1 MVSFS
6 PVLQVGA
13 SLLSIVVSLV
23 SITSQDIEKAFLQNS
38 ARRLQALVEADSRL
52 TVYLP
57 DPLSFSD
64 QVSPEQAFFIFQR
77 IFRRYVTRE
86 FLIESG
92 FYQAEPGGPLVVKA
106 RWSFAD
112 TNNNDRFVLRV
123 FFLLDREASRPA
135 APPGRVRDG
144 PVWKIVEIKAEKI

>member
-1 MVSFS
+1 M
-6 PVLQVGA
+6 LQVGA
-13 SLLSIVVSLV
+13 SLFSIVVSLV
-23 SITSQDIEKAFLQNS
+23 SITSQDIERAFLQNS
-38 ARRLQALVEADSRL
+38 ARRLQALVGPDIRL

-86 FLIESG
+86 FLIEPG

-112 TNNNDRFVLRV
+112 AANNDRFVLRV
-123 FFLLDREASRPA
+123 FFLLDRDKPRPA
-135 APPGRVRDG
+135 AKPGLVRAG
-144 PVWKIVEIKAEKI
+144 PAWKIIEIKAEKI